1 MIFVKNP
8 TIRFRYYNN
17 SEVFSRNMTEKKD
30 RFFIFFWVS
39 STVGDRKLHILFY
52 SLKTAGAWCIMH
64 LILSILNAA
73 FTAVLGL
80 ICIISELSAQNSL
93 EIVQI
98 TDSNGNQDF
107 YRLCHFCLHLIK
119 SSQSS
124 GVCVCCHKAMNAS
137 EYASSP
143 VPFPKSGSF
152 FIHSVNLFINLRQI
166 VNNSIE
172 QQNKFSIRTL

>member
-1 MIFVKNP
+1 MCPSTTTGFGSVLLIQPAGPRKP
-8 TIRFRYYNN
+8 RGGC
-17 SEVFSRNMTEKKD
+17 FSNRPPEKPRPQETHDPKPGLTFLFPPVLTEH
-30 RFFIFFWVS
+30 RENA
-39 STVGDRKLHILFY
+39 VGR
-52 SLKTAGAWCIMH
+52 A
-64 LILSILNAA
+64 
-73 FTAVLGL
+73 
-80 ICIISELSAQNSL
+80 
-93 EIVQI
+93 

-152 FIHSVNLFINLRQI
+152 FIHSVNLFINLR
-166 VNNSIE
+166 
-172 QQNKFSIRTL
+172 